1 MQPLTNAGRNNWQ
14 VFDAAGKAAKLIT
27 NEAESEG
34 PDGS

>member
-1 MQPLTNAGRNNWQ
+1 MQPLATAGRNNWQ
-14 VFDAAGKAAKLIT
+14 VLNAAGMGAKLIT

>member
-1 MQPLTNAGRNNWQ
+1 MQPFTNAGCNNWQ
-14 VFDAAGKAAKLIT
+14 VFNAAGTAAKLIT